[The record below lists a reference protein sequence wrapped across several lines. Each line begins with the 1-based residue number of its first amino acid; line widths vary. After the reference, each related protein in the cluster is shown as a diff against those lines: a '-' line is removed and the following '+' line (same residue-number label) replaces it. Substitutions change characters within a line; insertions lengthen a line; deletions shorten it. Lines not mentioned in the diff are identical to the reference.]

1 MKAVILAGGFGTRL
15 RPLTTNIPKP
25 MAPVMNTPM
34 LEHIINLLK
43 KYGMTDI
50 TMMLYFQPEV
60 ITSHFRDGSDFGVK
74 INYVTSE
81 QDLGTA
87 GCITLAKEKLKDD
100 SFLIISG
107 DVFTSFNLGDAIESH
122 KKNKAIATIVLTKS
136 TDPLRYGIVV
146 TEKDGRVA
154 KLLEKPSWGE
164 VFSDTINTG
173 IYIFEP
179 EIFKS
184 IPENTDYD
192 FAKQLFPDL
201 LAKKKALYGF
211 TGDGY
216 WKDIG
221 TLAEYRQVHEDILK
235 GEIECEIKGERTGK
249 VGRDIWV
256 GKNVKISPKAK
267 FRDAVVIG
275 NNVTIEEGAEIAS
288 SVIGDN
294 CYIDSGAK
302 IVKSII
308 WDNNVIEK

>member
-122 KKNKAIATIVLTKS
+122 KNNKAIATIVLTKS

-146 TEKDGRVA
+146 TEKTAGLQNCLKNRPGERFSPTPLTRASTYLNRKYLKAFLKTRIMILQNSFFRTFWPRKKHCTDLPATATGRISA
-154 KLLEKPSWGE
+154 PLR
-164 VFSDTINTG
+164 NTG
-173 IYIFEP
+173 RCMKTY
-179 EIFKS
+179 
-184 IPENTDYD
+184 
-192 FAKQLFPDL
+192 
-201 LAKKKALYGF
+201 
-211 TGDGY
+211 
-216 WKDIG
+216 
-221 TLAEYRQVHEDILK
+221 
-235 GEIECEIKGERTGK
+235 
-249 VGRDIWV
+249 
-256 GKNVKISPKAK
+256 
-267 FRDAVVIG
+267 
-275 NNVTIEEGAEIAS
+275 
-288 SVIGDN
+288 
-294 CYIDSGAK
+294 
-302 IVKSII
+302 
-308 WDNNVIEK
+308 